1 MTEKLN
7 KAEDLLK
14 EAYDTLVERG
24 KLHDKAGE
32 QERSLGKVAEMMSI
46 LKGREFTAE
55 DIGLVQICVK
65 LVRSQQGNYHHDNFV
80 DLAGYAALTGEEAHR
95 LKLGADALKTT
106 AIASGASGVA
116 DTPVRNYNIIE
127 RDYEGG
133 GLLRADMEVAK
144 ENYNGVFALRIALG
158 EGALT
163 DWQGVLEKISI
174 SQIPNPNGE
183 SVRVILSTAK
193 GKLNG
198 ASDHSIFL
206 SLASYAADILKATA
220 PVE

>member
-14 EAYDTLVERG
+14 EAYETLVERG
-24 KLHDKAGE
+24 TLHDKAGVE
-32 QERSLGKVAEMMSI
+32 ERSLGKVAEMMTV

-95 LKLGADALKTT
+95 LKLEADALKTT
-106 AIASGASGVA
+106 AIASGVA
-116 DTPVRNYNIIE
+116 VTPVRNYNLIE
-127 RDYEGG
+127 RDYGGG
-133 GLLRADMEVAK
+133 GLLRAEMEVAK
-144 ENYNGVFALRIALG
+144 ENYNGVSALRAVLG
-158 EGALT
+158 EGSLA
-163 DWQGVLEKISI
+163 DWQDVLKKISL
-174 SQIPNPNGE
+174 SHSPNPNGE

-206 SLASYAADILKATA
+206 SLASYAAAVLKAT
-220 PVE
+220 PPLD